1 MRFLADMGV
10 DQRVVDGLRAQGH
23 DAVHLR
29 EQGLQRSPDAAVFA
43 YGNGPIANFS
53 GRFSR
58 ALPGPRVLPGSNAH
72 VVPPFGGFPLAHP
85 VSKTARVVRPC

>member
-29 EQGLQRSPDAAVFA
+29 VEPGGLEVEGDDFQSAAVLA
-43 YGNGPIANFS
+43 A
-53 GRFSR
+53 
-58 ALPGPRVLPGSNAH
+58 AVPR
-72 VVPPFGGFPLAHP
+72 
-85 VSKTARVVRPC
+85 